1 VTDKRVRDQKI
12 ALGLLMTMCFGTFAA
27 FIVIDFILAAK
38 YGYGSGL
45 TNRKHVP
52 DEVAIAWGAQPGI
65 SAEELADRTK
75 ETGPT
80 GFWNDTWRFAVT
92 LIAMTATVTF
102 WYQLMSK
109 FRTI

>member
-12 ALGLLMTMCFGTFAA
+12 ALGLLMTLCLGSFAA
-27 FIVIDFILAAK
+27 FIVIDVILAAH

-45 TNRKHVP
+45 TNRGHVP

-65 SAEELADRTK
+65 SAQELANRTK

-80 GFWNDTWRFAVT
+80 GLWNDTWRFAVT
-92 LIAMTATVTF
+92 LIAMSATVAF
-102 WYQLMSK
+102 WYQLQSK